1 MGEAD
6 IGAGAR
12 EPCKHRIRENR
23 KGHENLTRLRHPPPK
38 GRLPSPTKKLK
49 KLSPVKEFPGK
60 ALDEKYVPFD
70 KPCRFGDL
78 PTEPSPESEI

>member
-12 EPCKHRIRENR
+12 EPQSGKPKGAREFDPAQ
-23 KGHENLTRLRHPPPK
+23 TPPPK
-38 GRLPSPTKKLK
+38 GRLPSPTRKLK

-78 PTEPSPESEI
+78 PTEPSPESET